1 MGVNIL
7 NSLRFPEVDYSSARN
22 DFGGL
27 YNAPSYPNSSAFA
40 TLQTDGSIT
49 AWGDSDSGGLGAPA
63 GSGYTKVYSNY
74 STFVALKADGSI
86 LIEPSVLREAKA
98 PKVE

>member
-1 MGVNIL
+1 V
-7 NSLRFPEVDYSSARN
+7 SLRFPEVDYSSARN

-49 AWGDSDSGGLGAPA
+49 AWGDSAGASEPPEPESPHA
-63 GSGYTKVYSNY
+63 VT
-74 STFVALKADGSI
+74 
-86 LIEPSVLREAKA
+86 EPSALRAA
-98 PKVE
+98 NAVAVE

>member
-27 YNAPSYPNSSAFA
+27 YNAPSYPGFK
-40 TLQTDGSIT
+40 
-49 AWGDSDSGGLGAPA
+49 GDKG
-63 GSGYTKVYSNY
+63 T
-74 STFVALKADGSI
+74 I
-86 LIEPSVLREAKA
+86 I
-98 PKVE
+98 